1 MTLHLF
7 DDVFG
12 LNLTF
17 ESTEGILQG
26 FALLQSDFCH
36 AHSPKLV
43 RYGSLV
49 ADSQAHNLCLQG
61 INLAYLELELLVDVA
76 ILVGRIRGVLVSC
89 AEIEERRLL
98 CGMLV
103 QFSHLVDAACN
114 RLLLFSLIP
123 ALCFVP
129 LSLLPCMFLLALC
142 KC

>member
-36 AHSPKLV
+36 SHSPKLV
-43 RYGSLV
+43 RYGSLI
-49 ADSQAHNLCLQG
+49 ADAQTHNLFLQD
-61 INLAYLELELLVDVA
+61 ISLTNLELELLADVV
-76 ILVGRIRGVLVSC
+76 ILGGRLRGVLVSC

-98 CGMLV
+98 CGLFT
-103 QFSHLVDAACN
+103 QFGHLVYAACN
-114 RLLLFSLIP
+114 SFFLFR
-123 ALCFVP
+123 
-129 LSLLPCMFLLALC
+129 
-142 KC
+142 